1 MKTASEIL
9 CRNNSKLGLPGVACI
24 ADDIF
29 IYGCGDTV
37 EQAELNMIAFLERCR
52 ECNLRLNDDKLQ
64 LKRES
69 VTYMGLELTSSGLR
83 PSRLKIESILDMEQP
98 GDRPALM
105 RLLGMA
111 QYVAKFVPHLSEITT
126 PLRGLLAK
134 DSEFRW
140 TDTHS
145 KALHDLKQ
153 LLVSTPTL
161 GYYDVTKPIKI
172 QTDASSS
179 GLGCVCMQDGKP
191 I

>member
-1 MKTASEIL
+1 MASHYLLQSVKTTIVHTLQWFFPLVSYANTDSMHSFFPLHAIP
-9 CRNNSKLGLPGVACI
+9 KL
-24 ADDIF
+24 
-29 IYGCGDTV
+29 
-37 EQAELNMIAFLERCR
+37 
-52 ECNLRLNDDKLQ
+52 
-64 LKRES
+64 
-69 VTYMGLELTSSGLR
+69 
-83 PSRLKIESILDMEQP
+83 
-98 GDRPALM
+98 

-111 QYVAKFVPHLSEITT
+111 QYVAKFVPHFSEITK

-191 I
+191 IEYASRALTPTERDSYCQLEKELLAVCWALSRYHYHCYGKSDVTV